1 MIRPYPVYN
10 PVMTTP
16 RQACKPKLPMPG
28 KVALARFRQTVYA
41 NSAMKSL
48 DKSVI
53 LVGMMGAGKT
63 SVGRRLAAML
73 GVPFRDADSEIEE
86 AAGCTVSEIFERFG
100 EPAFREGERK
110 VIARLLGE
118 APHVLATG
126 GGAFMDPDTRARIK
140 QSAISIWLKADI
152 ELLLERVGRKDTRP
166 LLRTHDRRATLQ
178 ALLASREPVYAEADI
193 TVISDAGPQE
203 TVVKRVL
210 AALEEYVGAKT

>member
-1 MIRPYPVYN
+1 
-10 PVMTTP
+10 
-16 RQACKPKLPMPG
+16 
-28 KVALARFRQTVYA
+28 
-41 NSAMKSL
+41 MKSL

-73 GVPFRDADSEIEE
+73 GVPFKDADIEIEE

-126 GGAFMDPDTRARIK
+126 GGAFMDPETRARIK
-140 QSAISIWLKADI
+140 ESAISIWLKADI

-166 LLRTHDRRATLQ
+166 LLRTSDRHATLK
-178 ALLASREPVYAEADI
+178 ALLEKREPVYAEADI

-203 TVVKRVL
+203 AVVRKVL
-210 AALEEYVGAKT
+210 AALEEYVGTKT